1 MAGFI
6 VSEDET
12 KQKVQKYIISDN
24 ETEQKVQKYKEE
36 VGGLNLNWELLTIQN
51 FVLLV
56 IYFYSY

>member
-36 VGGLNLNWELLTIQN
+36 VGGLNLNWEILTRLL
-51 FVLLV
+51 FVWL
-56 IYFYSY
+56 FT